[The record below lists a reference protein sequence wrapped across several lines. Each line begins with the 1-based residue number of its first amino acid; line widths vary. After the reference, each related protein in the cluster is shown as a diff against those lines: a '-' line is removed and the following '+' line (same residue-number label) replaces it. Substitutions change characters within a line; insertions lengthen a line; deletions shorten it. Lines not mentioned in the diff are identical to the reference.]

1 MYKMGYLSI
10 LKNNLKQCFPKMEIL
25 ERFQRNIN
33 VINVYQ
39 RNDPNNRKLFKN
51 DCYTTVRS

>member
-25 ERFQRNIN
+25 ERFQWYYIN
-33 VINVYQ
+33 VITRIIESYSRMTAIQ
-39 RNDPNNRKLFKN
+39 LLSHK
-51 DCYTTVRS
+51 YITS